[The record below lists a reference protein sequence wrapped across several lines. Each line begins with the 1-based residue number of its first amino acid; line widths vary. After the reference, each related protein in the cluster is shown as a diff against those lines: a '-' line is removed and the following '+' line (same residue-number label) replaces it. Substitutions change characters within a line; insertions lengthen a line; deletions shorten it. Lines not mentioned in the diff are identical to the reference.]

1 MITAIKISDDKIQL
15 SENQQT
21 SDSVNEFHESLIWN
35 CDFFINQLSLLYE
48 ELKC

>member
-21 SDSVNEFHESLIWN
+21 SDSVVNDFHESLIWN
-35 CDFFINQLSLLYE
+35 CDFFYQLIVALI
-48 ELKC
+48 

>member
-35 CDFFINQLSLLYE
+35 CGFFYQPIVALI
-48 ELKC
+48 